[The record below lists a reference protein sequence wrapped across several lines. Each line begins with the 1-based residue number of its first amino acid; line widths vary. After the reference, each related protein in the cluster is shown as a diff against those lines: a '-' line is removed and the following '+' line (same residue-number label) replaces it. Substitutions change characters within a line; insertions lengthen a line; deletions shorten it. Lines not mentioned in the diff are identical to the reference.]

1 MKEIKNIIFDLG
13 GVLLNLDYF
22 RTIREFQKLGIE
34 NFEKLYSQKNQ
45 SSVFDNFETGK
56 INPQD
61 FISNIDTFSK
71 KKTDEKDIIVAWNAM
86 LLDLPPERLNFIKSL
101 KSKYRIFLLS
111 NTNEIHIDSFEK
123 RLQSNN
129 LLQQYYNCFEGLYY
143 SCRIGLRKPD
153 LNCFNFVLKTKK
165 LLPRETLFIDDSIQ
179 HIKGARG
186 AGMQAVLLEKNASI
200 IQIVPDIIQSIHR

>member
-13 GVLLNLDYF
+13 GVLLNLDYS
-22 RTIREFQKLGIE
+22 RTIREFQKLGIV

-45 SSVFDNFETGK
+45 SSIFDDLETGK

-61 FISNIDTFSK
+61 FISNIDTFST

-101 KSKYRIFLLS
+101 KAKYKIFLLS

-129 LLQQYYNCFEGLYY
+129 LL
-143 SCRIGLRKPD
+143 
-153 LNCFNFVLKTKK
+153 
-165 LLPRETLFIDDSIQ
+165 
-179 HIKGARG
+179 
-186 AGMQAVLLEKNASI
+186 
-200 IQIVPDIIQSIHR
+200 